1 MMFALKQFHKKY
13 HTWLLLVETII
24 ISFGIL
30 VLSGLARVELSK
42 GNELVNYYYTLNF
55 DENLG
60 VHYQHIIPIV
70 LSLLEVVFIIIIIIL
85 KNMKNPIFAK
95 KCTHV
100 LLVFSFVV
108 LAADIIIAIFFSN
121 ASFVLDNGQG
131 MIINHTLSS
140 FIIAAL
146 QALICVDINV
156 WRSEFGLEKYYG

>member
-30 VLSGLARVELSK
+30 VLSCLACVELSK
-42 GNELVNYYYTLNF
+42 GNELVSRHYTLGF
-55 DENLG
+55 DNMG
-60 VHYQHIIPIV
+60 VQHIIPVV

-100 LLVFSFVV
+100 LLFFAFGV

-121 ASFVLDNGQG
+121 IYLVLDDGQG
-131 MIINHTLSS
+131 MVINHTLSS